1 MPMLTPTEKK
11 VFDCIKQ
18 YMSQYNQSPT
28 VAELAQM
35 MQIQS
40 RGVVHRYLKS
50 LEKKEKINLKTQRW
64 RNIEIIEDTDVWQN
78 IGAIPL
84 IGSIAA
90 GLPIEAVEDNES
102 IELASL
108 FMGSG
113 RYALR
118 VKGDSMIDEG
128 IFDGDSVVC
137 QMSDTAQNG
146 QIVVALVDNDQAT
159 LKKIHYHPD
168 NTVTLTPANSRFEP
182 QHYEAG
188 RVRVQGLFIGLL
200 RLSV

>member
-1 MPMLTPTEKK
+1 MLTPTEKR
-11 VFDCIKQ
+11 VLECIKRYVKQ
-18 YMSQYNQSPT
+18 NNQSPT

-35 MQIQS
+35 LNMQS

-50 LEKKEKINLKTQRW
+50 LEKKEKINLKSQRW
-64 RNIEIIEDTDVWQN
+64 RNIEIIEDSDIWQN
-78 IGAIPL
+78 IGSIPL
-84 IGSIAA
+84 VGSIAA
-90 GLPIEAVEDNES
+90 GLPIEAIEDNES

-128 IFDGDSVVC
+128 IFDGDIVVC
-137 QMSDTAQNG
+137 QMSDTAQDG

-159 LKKIHYHPD
+159 LKKIHYHRD
-168 NTVTLTPANSRFEP
+168 NKITLCPANSRFEP
-182 QHYEAG
+182 QHYDAM
-188 RVRVQGLFIGLL
+188 RVRVQGIFIGLL
-200 RLSV
+200 RLTV